1 MLRFFAKV
9 LVWTSI
15 MITGASLVIASVL
28 LHKYYNEY
36 YNPET
41 TIHKLS
47 NGTMMYSESMGKIIR
62 VATYVL
68 FACTAFFFCMIMC
81 MYNNIK
87 ISIAV
92 LQTASVIVIRNI
104 RILVIPIFAI
114 AVTLSYLFVWLYSFG
129 YILAQ
134 AHII

>member
-1 MLRFFAKV
+1 MLRFFAKL

-15 MITGASLVIASVL
+15 MITGAAMIIASVL

-36 YNPET
+36 YNPDT
-41 TIHKLS
+41 TTYVQTD
-47 NGTMMYSESMGKIIR
+47 GTMVYSESMGKIIR
-62 VATYVL
+62 VCMYVL
-68 FACTAFFFCMIMC
+68 FALTAFFFCMIMC

-92 LQTASVIVIRNI
+92 LWTASVIVIRNI

-129 YILAQ
+129 YILSQ
-134 AHII
+134 ANIN

>member
-15 MITGASLVIASVL
+15 MITGAAMIIASVL

-36 YNPET
+36 YNPDT
-41 TIHKLS
+41 TTYVQTD
-47 NGTMMYSESMGKIIR
+47 GTMIYSESMGKIIR
-62 VATYVL
+62 VCMYVL
-68 FACTAFFFCMIMC
+68 FALTALFFCMIMC

-92 LQTASVIVIRNI
+92 L
-104 RILVIPIFAI
+104 
-114 AVTLSYLFVWLYSFG
+114 
-129 YILAQ
+129 
-134 AHII
+134 